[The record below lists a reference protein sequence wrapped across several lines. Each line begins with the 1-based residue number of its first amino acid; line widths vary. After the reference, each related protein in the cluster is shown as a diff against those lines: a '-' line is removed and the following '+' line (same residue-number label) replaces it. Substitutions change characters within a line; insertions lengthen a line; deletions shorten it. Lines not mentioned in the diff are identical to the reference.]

1 MKTKDIF
8 KHTDKIEVYLKA
20 AVILVF
26 MGWNVV
32 EGAVFQNEY
41 PPIFVKLYTTPIW
54 RLILLIAVL
63 VGAQWD
69 HSVGIMLA
77 FTIFFYVLDMEVTME
92 KWK

>member
-1 MKTKDIF
+1 MKAKDIF